1 MRKIFLID
9 NYDSFTYNLLYYL
22 EELGC
27 EVTVKRNDKF
37 ELDEIR
43 NFDAILISP
52 GPGIPQEAGK
62 IIEVIRM
69 YYDTKNIFGVCLG
82 QQAIAEAFGGKLRN
96 LTKVYHGVSSK
107 INLTDSDIIFD
118 NIKSDLNVGRYH
130 SWIVDNP
137 VPKELKV
144 TSVDENGEIMS
155 LKHKDYDVRGV
166 QFHPESILT
175 PDGKTNFRK
184 LDKKYMK
191 KILNRLTQY
200 ETLTENESRNII
212 IDISEGKLNTSQIS
226 SFLTIFMI
234 RNITIEELNGFRKA
248 LIELSL
254 KIDLKEFDP
263 IDLCG
268 TGGDEKDTFNISTL
282 ASFVTAGSGVKVAKH
297 GNYGVSSSCGSSNVL
312 EYLDLK
318 FNNDSDKIRKA
329 VDKANICFLHAP
341 LFHPAMKN
349 VAPVRKELG
358 LKTFFNMLG
367 PMVNPSMPEKQVVG
381 VYNLELARI
390 YNYLYQ
396 TTDINYNIIHSIDGY
411 DEISLTNGYESLF
424 QRK

>member
-1 MRKIFLID
+1 
-9 NYDSFTYNLLYYL
+9 
-22 EELGC
+22 
-27 EVTVKRNDKF
+27 
-37 ELDEIR
+37 
-43 NFDAILISP
+43 
-52 GPGIPQEAGK
+52 
-62 IIEVIRM
+62 
-69 YYDTKNIFGVCLG
+69 
-82 QQAIAEAFGGKLRN
+82 
-96 LTKVYHGVSSK
+96 
-107 INLTDSDIIFD
+107 
-118 NIKSDLNVGRYH
+118 
-130 SWIVDNP
+130 
-137 VPKELKV
+137 
-144 TSVDENGEIMS
+144 
-155 LKHKDYDVRGV
+155 
-166 QFHPESILT
+166 
-175 PDGKTNFRK
+175 
-184 LDKKYMK
+184 MK

-411 DEISLTNGYESLF
+411 DEISLTNGTKVYSRESEFILGSEDF
-424 QRK
+424 NLKDIDSKNIIGGKDIKSSSKIFMDVLNGKGSNDQENVVCANASLAIALSKDISIIEAFNQAKESIKTKNALKCFYDLINIMK

>member
-1 MRKIFLID
+1 
-9 NYDSFTYNLLYYL
+9 
-22 EELGC
+22 
-27 EVTVKRNDKF
+27 
-37 ELDEIR
+37 
-43 NFDAILISP
+43 
-52 GPGIPQEAGK
+52 
-62 IIEVIRM
+62 
-69 YYDTKNIFGVCLG
+69 
-82 QQAIAEAFGGKLRN
+82 
-96 LTKVYHGVSSK
+96 
-107 INLTDSDIIFD
+107 
-118 NIKSDLNVGRYH
+118 
-130 SWIVDNP
+130 
-137 VPKELKV
+137 
-144 TSVDENGEIMS
+144 
-155 LKHKDYDVRGV
+155 
-166 QFHPESILT
+166 
-175 PDGKTNFRK
+175 
-184 LDKKYMK
+184 MK

-411 DEISLTNGYESLF
+411 DEISLTNGTKVYSRESEFILGSEDF
-424 QRK
+424 NLKNIDSKNIIGGKDIKSSSKIFMDVLNGKGSTDQENVVCANASLAIAISKDVSIIEAFNQAKESIKTKNALKCFYDLINIMK

>member
-1 MRKIFLID
+1 
-9 NYDSFTYNLLYYL
+9 
-22 EELGC
+22 
-27 EVTVKRNDKF
+27 
-37 ELDEIR
+37 
-43 NFDAILISP
+43 
-52 GPGIPQEAGK
+52 
-62 IIEVIRM
+62 
-69 YYDTKNIFGVCLG
+69 
-82 QQAIAEAFGGKLRN
+82 
-96 LTKVYHGVSSK
+96 
-107 INLTDSDIIFD
+107 
-118 NIKSDLNVGRYH
+118 
-130 SWIVDNP
+130 
-137 VPKELKV
+137 
-144 TSVDENGEIMS
+144 
-155 LKHKDYDVRGV
+155 
-166 QFHPESILT
+166 
-175 PDGKTNFRK
+175 
-184 LDKKYMK
+184 MK

-200 ETLTENESRNII
+200 ETLTEKESRDII
-212 IDISEGKLNTSQIS
+212 IDISEGKLNTSEIS

-254 KIDLKEFDP
+254 KIDLNEFDP

-367 PMVNPSMPEKQVVG
+367 PMVNPSMPKKQVVG

-411 DEISLTNGYESLF
+411 DEISLTKGTKVYSRESEFILDSKDFSLKDIDSKNIRGGKDIESSSKIFMDVLNGEASNDQENVVCANASLAIAISKNISIIEAFDKAKESIKTKNALKCF
-424 QRK
+424 NELINIMK

>member
-1 MRKIFLID
+1 
-9 NYDSFTYNLLYYL
+9 
-22 EELGC
+22 
-27 EVTVKRNDKF
+27 
-37 ELDEIR
+37 
-43 NFDAILISP
+43 
-52 GPGIPQEAGK
+52 
-62 IIEVIRM
+62 
-69 YYDTKNIFGVCLG
+69 
-82 QQAIAEAFGGKLRN
+82 
-96 LTKVYHGVSSK
+96 
-107 INLTDSDIIFD
+107 
-118 NIKSDLNVGRYH
+118 
-130 SWIVDNP
+130 
-137 VPKELKV
+137 
-144 TSVDENGEIMS
+144 
-155 LKHKDYDVRGV
+155 
-166 QFHPESILT
+166 
-175 PDGKTNFRK
+175 
-184 LDKKYMK
+184 MK

-226 SFLTIFMI
+226 SFLTIFMV

-411 DEISLTNGYESLF
+411 DEISLTNGTKVYSRESEFILGSEDF
-424 QRK
+424 NLKDIDSKNIIGGKDIKSSSKIFMDVLNGKGSNDQENVVCANASLAIAISKDISIIEAFNQAKESIKTKNALKCFNDLINIMK

>member
-1 MRKIFLID
+1 
-9 NYDSFTYNLLYYL
+9 
-22 EELGC
+22 
-27 EVTVKRNDKF
+27 
-37 ELDEIR
+37 
-43 NFDAILISP
+43 
-52 GPGIPQEAGK
+52 
-62 IIEVIRM
+62 
-69 YYDTKNIFGVCLG
+69 
-82 QQAIAEAFGGKLRN
+82 
-96 LTKVYHGVSSK
+96 
-107 INLTDSDIIFD
+107 
-118 NIKSDLNVGRYH
+118 
-130 SWIVDNP
+130 
-137 VPKELKV
+137 
-144 TSVDENGEIMS
+144 
-155 LKHKDYDVRGV
+155 
-166 QFHPESILT
+166 
-175 PDGKTNFRK
+175 
-184 LDKKYMK
+184 MK

-200 ETLTENESRNII
+200 ETLTEKESRDII
-212 IDISEGKLNTSQIS
+212 IDISEGKLNTSEIS

-254 KIDLKEFDP
+254 KIDLNEFDP

-367 PMVNPSMPEKQVVG
+367 PMVNPSMPKKQVVG

-411 DEISLTNGYESLF
+411 DEISLTKGTKVYSRESEFILESKDFSLKDIDSKNIRGGKDIESSSKIFMDVLNGEASNDQENVVCANASLAIAISKDISIIEAFDKAKESIKTKNALKCF
-424 QRK
+424 NELINIMK

>member
-1 MRKIFLID
+1 
-9 NYDSFTYNLLYYL
+9 
-22 EELGC
+22 
-27 EVTVKRNDKF
+27 
-37 ELDEIR
+37 
-43 NFDAILISP
+43 
-52 GPGIPQEAGK
+52 
-62 IIEVIRM
+62 
-69 YYDTKNIFGVCLG
+69 
-82 QQAIAEAFGGKLRN
+82 
-96 LTKVYHGVSSK
+96 
-107 INLTDSDIIFD
+107 
-118 NIKSDLNVGRYH
+118 
-130 SWIVDNP
+130 
-137 VPKELKV
+137 
-144 TSVDENGEIMS
+144 
-155 LKHKDYDVRGV
+155 
-166 QFHPESILT
+166 
-175 PDGKTNFRK
+175 
-184 LDKKYMK
+184 MK

-200 ETLTENESRNII
+200 ETLTEKESRDII
-212 IDISEGKLNTSQIS
+212 IDISEGKLNTSEIS

-254 KIDLKEFDP
+254 KIDLNEFDP

-367 PMVNPSMPEKQVVG
+367 PMVNPSMPKKQVVG

-411 DEISLTNGYESLF
+411 DEISLTKGTKVYSRESEFILDSEDFNLKDIDSKNIRGGKDIESSSKIFMDVLNGEASNDQENVVCANASLAIAISKDISIIEAF
-424 QRK
+424 LLLV

>member
-1 MRKIFLID
+1 
-9 NYDSFTYNLLYYL
+9 
-22 EELGC
+22 
-27 EVTVKRNDKF
+27 
-37 ELDEIR
+37 
-43 NFDAILISP
+43 
-52 GPGIPQEAGK
+52 
-62 IIEVIRM
+62 
-69 YYDTKNIFGVCLG
+69 
-82 QQAIAEAFGGKLRN
+82 
-96 LTKVYHGVSSK
+96 
-107 INLTDSDIIFD
+107 
-118 NIKSDLNVGRYH
+118 
-130 SWIVDNP
+130 
-137 VPKELKV
+137 
-144 TSVDENGEIMS
+144 
-155 LKHKDYDVRGV
+155 
-166 QFHPESILT
+166 
-175 PDGKTNFRK
+175 
-184 LDKKYMK
+184 MK

-226 SFLTIFMI
+226 SFLTIFMV

-396 TTDINYNIIHSIDGY
+396 TTDIDYNIIHSIDGY
-411 DEISLTNGYESLF
+411 DEISLTKDTKVYSRESEFILGSEDFNLKDIDSKNIIGGKDIKSSSKIFMDVLNGKGSNDQENVVCANASLAIALSKDISIIEAFNQAKESIKTKNALKCF
-424 QRK
+424 YDLINIMK

>member
-1 MRKIFLID
+1 
-9 NYDSFTYNLLYYL
+9 
-22 EELGC
+22 
-27 EVTVKRNDKF
+27 
-37 ELDEIR
+37 
-43 NFDAILISP
+43 
-52 GPGIPQEAGK
+52 
-62 IIEVIRM
+62 
-69 YYDTKNIFGVCLG
+69 
-82 QQAIAEAFGGKLRN
+82 
-96 LTKVYHGVSSK
+96 
-107 INLTDSDIIFD
+107 
-118 NIKSDLNVGRYH
+118 
-130 SWIVDNP
+130 
-137 VPKELKV
+137 
-144 TSVDENGEIMS
+144 
-155 LKHKDYDVRGV
+155 
-166 QFHPESILT
+166 
-175 PDGKTNFRK
+175 
-184 LDKKYMK
+184 MK
-191 KILNRLTQY
+191 KVLNRLTQY
-200 ETLTENESRNII
+200 ETLTEEESRNII
-212 IDISEGKLNTSQIS
+212 IEISEGKLNTSEIS

-254 KIDLKEFDP
+254 KIDLEEFDP

-312 EYLDLK
+312 ESLGLN
-318 FNNDSDKIRKA
+318 FNNDSNKIKEA

-367 PMVNPSMPEKQVVG
+367 PMVNPSMPKKQIVG

-396 TTDINYNIIHSIDGY
+396 LTDINYNIIHSLDGY
-411 DEISLTNGYESLF
+411 DEISLTGNTKVYSRKSEFILESEDFNLKNINPLDIKGGIDIKSSSKIFMNVLNGNGSNHQENVVCANASLAIAISKEISILDAFEEAKESIKSGKALKCF
-424 QRK
+424 NNLINIMK

>member
-1 MRKIFLID
+1 
-9 NYDSFTYNLLYYL
+9 
-22 EELGC
+22 
-27 EVTVKRNDKF
+27 
-37 ELDEIR
+37 
-43 NFDAILISP
+43 
-52 GPGIPQEAGK
+52 
-62 IIEVIRM
+62 
-69 YYDTKNIFGVCLG
+69 
-82 QQAIAEAFGGKLRN
+82 
-96 LTKVYHGVSSK
+96 
-107 INLTDSDIIFD
+107 
-118 NIKSDLNVGRYH
+118 
-130 SWIVDNP
+130 
-137 VPKELKV
+137 
-144 TSVDENGEIMS
+144 
-155 LKHKDYDVRGV
+155 
-166 QFHPESILT
+166 
-175 PDGKTNFRK
+175 
-184 LDKKYMK
+184 MK

-200 ETLTENESRNII
+200 ETLTEKESRDII
-212 IDISEGKLNTSQIS
+212 IDISEGKLNTSEIS

-254 KIDLKEFDP
+254 KIDLNEFDP

-312 EYLDLK
+312 EYLNLK

-367 PMVNPSMPEKQVVG
+367 PMVNPSMPKKQVVG

-411 DEISLTNGYESLF
+411 DEISLTKGTKVYSRESEFILDSEDFNLKDIDSKNIRGGKDIESSSKTFMDVLNGEASNDQENVVCANASLAIAISKNISIIEAFDKAKESIKTKNALKCF
-424 QRK
+424 NELVNIMK

>member
-1 MRKIFLID
+1 
-9 NYDSFTYNLLYYL
+9 
-22 EELGC
+22 
-27 EVTVKRNDKF
+27 
-37 ELDEIR
+37 
-43 NFDAILISP
+43 
-52 GPGIPQEAGK
+52 
-62 IIEVIRM
+62 
-69 YYDTKNIFGVCLG
+69 
-82 QQAIAEAFGGKLRN
+82 
-96 LTKVYHGVSSK
+96 
-107 INLTDSDIIFD
+107 
-118 NIKSDLNVGRYH
+118 
-130 SWIVDNP
+130 
-137 VPKELKV
+137 
-144 TSVDENGEIMS
+144 
-155 LKHKDYDVRGV
+155 
-166 QFHPESILT
+166 
-175 PDGKTNFRK
+175 
-184 LDKKYMK
+184 MK

-200 ETLTENESRNII
+200 ETLTEKESRDII
-212 IDISEGKLNTSQIS
+212 IDISEGKLNTSEIS

-411 DEISLTNGYESLF
+411 DEISLTNGTKVYSRESEFILGSEDF
-424 QRK
+424 NLKNIDSKNIIGGKDIKSSSKIFMDVLNGKGSTDQENVVCANASLAIAIYKDVSIIEAFNQAKESIKTKNALKCFNDLINIMK

>member
-1 MRKIFLID
+1 
-9 NYDSFTYNLLYYL
+9 
-22 EELGC
+22 
-27 EVTVKRNDKF
+27 
-37 ELDEIR
+37 
-43 NFDAILISP
+43 
-52 GPGIPQEAGK
+52 
-62 IIEVIRM
+62 
-69 YYDTKNIFGVCLG
+69 
-82 QQAIAEAFGGKLRN
+82 
-96 LTKVYHGVSSK
+96 
-107 INLTDSDIIFD
+107 
-118 NIKSDLNVGRYH
+118 
-130 SWIVDNP
+130 
-137 VPKELKV
+137 
-144 TSVDENGEIMS
+144 
-155 LKHKDYDVRGV
+155 
-166 QFHPESILT
+166 
-175 PDGKTNFRK
+175 
-184 LDKKYMK
+184 MK

-226 SFLTIFMI
+226 SFLTIFMV

-411 DEISLTNGYESLF
+411 DEISLTKGTKVYSRESEFILDSKDFSLKDIDSKNIRGGKDIESSSKIFMDVLNGEASNDQENVVCANASLAIAISKNISIIEAFDKAKESIKTKNALKCF
-424 QRK
+424 NELINIMK

>member
-1 MRKIFLID
+1 
-9 NYDSFTYNLLYYL
+9 
-22 EELGC
+22 
-27 EVTVKRNDKF
+27 
-37 ELDEIR
+37 
-43 NFDAILISP
+43 
-52 GPGIPQEAGK
+52 
-62 IIEVIRM
+62 
-69 YYDTKNIFGVCLG
+69 
-82 QQAIAEAFGGKLRN
+82 
-96 LTKVYHGVSSK
+96 
-107 INLTDSDIIFD
+107 
-118 NIKSDLNVGRYH
+118 
-130 SWIVDNP
+130 
-137 VPKELKV
+137 
-144 TSVDENGEIMS
+144 
-155 LKHKDYDVRGV
+155 
-166 QFHPESILT
+166 
-175 PDGKTNFRK
+175 
-184 LDKKYMK
+184 MK

-200 ETLTENESRNII
+200 ETLTEKESRNII
-212 IDISEGKLNTSQIS
+212 IDISEGKLNTSEIS

-254 KIDLKEFDP
+254 KIDLNEFDP

-367 PMVNPSMPEKQVVG
+367 PMVNPSMPKKQVVG

-411 DEISLTNGYESLF
+411 DEISLTKGTKVYSRESEFILESKDFSLKDIDSKNIRGGKDIESSSKIFMDVLNGEASNDQENVVCANASLAIAISKDISIIEAFDKAKESIKTKNALKCF
-424 QRK
+424 NELINIMK

>member
-1 MRKIFLID
+1 
-9 NYDSFTYNLLYYL
+9 
-22 EELGC
+22 
-27 EVTVKRNDKF
+27 
-37 ELDEIR
+37 
-43 NFDAILISP
+43 
-52 GPGIPQEAGK
+52 
-62 IIEVIRM
+62 
-69 YYDTKNIFGVCLG
+69 
-82 QQAIAEAFGGKLRN
+82 
-96 LTKVYHGVSSK
+96 
-107 INLTDSDIIFD
+107 
-118 NIKSDLNVGRYH
+118 
-130 SWIVDNP
+130 
-137 VPKELKV
+137 
-144 TSVDENGEIMS
+144 
-155 LKHKDYDVRGV
+155 
-166 QFHPESILT
+166 
-175 PDGKTNFRK
+175 
-184 LDKKYMK
+184 MK

-226 SFLTIFMI
+226 SFLTIFMV

-411 DEISLTNGYESLF
+411 DEISLTKGTKVYSRESEFILGSEDFNLKNIDSKNIIGGKDIKSSSKIFMDVLNGKGSTDQENVVCANASLAIAISKDVSIIEAFNQAKESIKTKNALKCF
-424 QRK
+424 NDLINIMK

>member
-1 MRKIFLID
+1 
-9 NYDSFTYNLLYYL
+9 
-22 EELGC
+22 
-27 EVTVKRNDKF
+27 
-37 ELDEIR
+37 
-43 NFDAILISP
+43 
-52 GPGIPQEAGK
+52 
-62 IIEVIRM
+62 
-69 YYDTKNIFGVCLG
+69 
-82 QQAIAEAFGGKLRN
+82 
-96 LTKVYHGVSSK
+96 
-107 INLTDSDIIFD
+107 
-118 NIKSDLNVGRYH
+118 
-130 SWIVDNP
+130 
-137 VPKELKV
+137 
-144 TSVDENGEIMS
+144 
-155 LKHKDYDVRGV
+155 
-166 QFHPESILT
+166 
-175 PDGKTNFRK
+175 
-184 LDKKYMK
+184 MK

-226 SFLTIFMI
+226 SFLTIFMV

-411 DEISLTNGYESLF
+411 DEISLTNGTKVYSRESEFILGSEDF
-424 QRK
+424 NLKNIDSKNIIGGKDIKSSSKIFMDVLNGKSSTDQENVVCANASLAIALSKDISIIEAFNQAKESIKTKNALKCFNDLINIMK

>member
-1 MRKIFLID
+1 
-9 NYDSFTYNLLYYL
+9 
-22 EELGC
+22 
-27 EVTVKRNDKF
+27 
-37 ELDEIR
+37 
-43 NFDAILISP
+43 
-52 GPGIPQEAGK
+52 
-62 IIEVIRM
+62 
-69 YYDTKNIFGVCLG
+69 
-82 QQAIAEAFGGKLRN
+82 
-96 LTKVYHGVSSK
+96 
-107 INLTDSDIIFD
+107 
-118 NIKSDLNVGRYH
+118 
-130 SWIVDNP
+130 
-137 VPKELKV
+137 
-144 TSVDENGEIMS
+144 
-155 LKHKDYDVRGV
+155 
-166 QFHPESILT
+166 
-175 PDGKTNFRK
+175 
-184 LDKKYMK
+184 MK
-191 KILNRLTQY
+191 KILNRLTQH
-200 ETLTENESRNII
+200 ETLTEKESRNII
-212 IDISEGKLNTSQIS
+212 IDISEGKLNTSEIS

-254 KIDLKEFDP
+254 KIDLNEFDP

-367 PMVNPSMPEKQVVG
+367 PMVNPSMPKKQVVG

-411 DEISLTNGYESLF
+411 DEISLTKGTKVYSRESEFILESKDFNLKDIDSKNIIGGKDIESSSKIFMDVLNGEASNDQENVVCANASLAIAISKDISILEAFDKAKESIKTKNALKCF
-424 QRK
+424 NELVNIMK

>member
-1 MRKIFLID
+1 
-9 NYDSFTYNLLYYL
+9 
-22 EELGC
+22 
-27 EVTVKRNDKF
+27 
-37 ELDEIR
+37 
-43 NFDAILISP
+43 
-52 GPGIPQEAGK
+52 
-62 IIEVIRM
+62 
-69 YYDTKNIFGVCLG
+69 
-82 QQAIAEAFGGKLRN
+82 
-96 LTKVYHGVSSK
+96 
-107 INLTDSDIIFD
+107 
-118 NIKSDLNVGRYH
+118 
-130 SWIVDNP
+130 
-137 VPKELKV
+137 
-144 TSVDENGEIMS
+144 
-155 LKHKDYDVRGV
+155 
-166 QFHPESILT
+166 
-175 PDGKTNFRK
+175 
-184 LDKKYMK
+184 MK

-297 GNYGVSSSCGSSNVL
+297 GNYGVSSNCGSSNVL

-411 DEISLTNGYESLF
+411 DEISLTNGTKVYSRESEFILGSEEF
-424 QRK
+424 NLKNIDSKNIIGGKDIKSSSKIFMDVLNGNGSTDQENVVCANASLAIALSKDISIIEAFNQAKESIKTKNALKCFNDLINIMK

>member
-1 MRKIFLID
+1 
-9 NYDSFTYNLLYYL
+9 
-22 EELGC
+22 
-27 EVTVKRNDKF
+27 
-37 ELDEIR
+37 
-43 NFDAILISP
+43 
-52 GPGIPQEAGK
+52 
-62 IIEVIRM
+62 
-69 YYDTKNIFGVCLG
+69 
-82 QQAIAEAFGGKLRN
+82 
-96 LTKVYHGVSSK
+96 
-107 INLTDSDIIFD
+107 
-118 NIKSDLNVGRYH
+118 
-130 SWIVDNP
+130 
-137 VPKELKV
+137 
-144 TSVDENGEIMS
+144 
-155 LKHKDYDVRGV
+155 
-166 QFHPESILT
+166 
-175 PDGKTNFRK
+175 
-184 LDKKYMK
+184 MK

-200 ETLTENESRNII
+200 ETLTEKESRDII
-212 IDISEGKLNTSQIS
+212 IDISEGKLNTSEIS

-254 KIDLKEFDP
+254 KIDLNEFDP

-367 PMVNPSMPEKQVVG
+367 PMVNPSMPKKQVVG

-411 DEISLTNGYESLF
+411 DEISLTKGTKVYSRESEFILDSEDFNLKDIDSENIRGGKDIESSSKIFMNVLNGEASNDQENVVCANASLAIAISKDISIIEAFDKAKESVKTKNALKCF
-424 QRK
+424 NELINIMK

>member
-1 MRKIFLID
+1 
-9 NYDSFTYNLLYYL
+9 
-22 EELGC
+22 
-27 EVTVKRNDKF
+27 
-37 ELDEIR
+37 
-43 NFDAILISP
+43 
-52 GPGIPQEAGK
+52 
-62 IIEVIRM
+62 
-69 YYDTKNIFGVCLG
+69 
-82 QQAIAEAFGGKLRN
+82 
-96 LTKVYHGVSSK
+96 
-107 INLTDSDIIFD
+107 
-118 NIKSDLNVGRYH
+118 
-130 SWIVDNP
+130 
-137 VPKELKV
+137 
-144 TSVDENGEIMS
+144 
-155 LKHKDYDVRGV
+155 
-166 QFHPESILT
+166 
-175 PDGKTNFRK
+175 
-184 LDKKYMK
+184 MK

-200 ETLTENESRNII
+200 ETLTEKESRDII
-212 IDISEGKLNTSQIS
+212 IDISEGKLNTSEIS

-254 KIDLKEFDP
+254 KIDLNEFDP

-367 PMVNPSMPEKQVVG
+367 PMVNPSMPKKQVVG

-411 DEISLTNGYESLF
+411 DEISLTKGTKVYSRESEFILDSKDFSLKDIDSKNIRSGKDIESSSKIFMDVLNGEASNDQENVVCANASLAIAISKDISILEAFDKAKESIKTKNALKCF
-424 QRK
+424 NELVNIMK

>member
-1 MRKIFLID
+1 
-9 NYDSFTYNLLYYL
+9 
-22 EELGC
+22 
-27 EVTVKRNDKF
+27 
-37 ELDEIR
+37 
-43 NFDAILISP
+43 
-52 GPGIPQEAGK
+52 
-62 IIEVIRM
+62 
-69 YYDTKNIFGVCLG
+69 
-82 QQAIAEAFGGKLRN
+82 
-96 LTKVYHGVSSK
+96 
-107 INLTDSDIIFD
+107 
-118 NIKSDLNVGRYH
+118 
-130 SWIVDNP
+130 
-137 VPKELKV
+137 
-144 TSVDENGEIMS
+144 
-155 LKHKDYDVRGV
+155 
-166 QFHPESILT
+166 
-175 PDGKTNFRK
+175 
-184 LDKKYMK
+184 MK

-411 DEISLTNGYESLF
+411 DEISLTNGTKVYSRESEFILGSEDF
-424 QRK
+424 NLKNIDSKNIIGGKDIKSSSKIFIDVLNGKGSTDQENVVCANASLAIAISKDVSIIEAFNQAKESIKTKNALKCFNDLINIMK

>member
-1 MRKIFLID
+1 
-9 NYDSFTYNLLYYL
+9 
-22 EELGC
+22 
-27 EVTVKRNDKF
+27 
-37 ELDEIR
+37 
-43 NFDAILISP
+43 
-52 GPGIPQEAGK
+52 
-62 IIEVIRM
+62 
-69 YYDTKNIFGVCLG
+69 
-82 QQAIAEAFGGKLRN
+82 
-96 LTKVYHGVSSK
+96 
-107 INLTDSDIIFD
+107 
-118 NIKSDLNVGRYH
+118 
-130 SWIVDNP
+130 
-137 VPKELKV
+137 
-144 TSVDENGEIMS
+144 
-155 LKHKDYDVRGV
+155 
-166 QFHPESILT
+166 
-175 PDGKTNFRK
+175 
-184 LDKKYMK
+184 MK
-191 KILNRLTQY
+191 KILNRLTQH
-200 ETLTENESRNII
+200 ETLTEKESRNII
-212 IDISEGKLNTSQIS
+212 IDISEGKLNTSEIS

-254 KIDLKEFDP
+254 KIDLNEFDP

-367 PMVNPSMPEKQVVG
+367 PMVNPSMPKKQVVG

-411 DEISLTNGYESLF
+411 DEISLTKGTKVYSRENEFILDSKDFSLKDIDSKNIRGGKDIESSSKIFMDVLNGEASNDQENVVCANASLAIAISCLLYTSPSPRD
-424 QRK
+424 QRGSRMPSSA

>member
-1 MRKIFLID
+1 
-9 NYDSFTYNLLYYL
+9 
-22 EELGC
+22 
-27 EVTVKRNDKF
+27 
-37 ELDEIR
+37 
-43 NFDAILISP
+43 
-52 GPGIPQEAGK
+52 
-62 IIEVIRM
+62 
-69 YYDTKNIFGVCLG
+69 
-82 QQAIAEAFGGKLRN
+82 
-96 LTKVYHGVSSK
+96 
-107 INLTDSDIIFD
+107 
-118 NIKSDLNVGRYH
+118 
-130 SWIVDNP
+130 
-137 VPKELKV
+137 
-144 TSVDENGEIMS
+144 
-155 LKHKDYDVRGV
+155 
-166 QFHPESILT
+166 
-175 PDGKTNFRK
+175 
-184 LDKKYMK
+184 MK

-297 GNYGVSSSCGSSNVL
+297 GNYGVSSNCGSSNVL

-411 DEISLTNGYESLF
+411 DEISLTKGTKVYSREREFILGSEDFNLKDIDSKNITGGKDIESSSKIFMDVLNGEGSIDQENVVCANASLAIAISKDISIIEAFSEAKESIKTKNALKCF
-424 QRK
+424 NNLINIMR

>member
-1 MRKIFLID
+1 
-9 NYDSFTYNLLYYL
+9 
-22 EELGC
+22 
-27 EVTVKRNDKF
+27 
-37 ELDEIR
+37 
-43 NFDAILISP
+43 
-52 GPGIPQEAGK
+52 
-62 IIEVIRM
+62 
-69 YYDTKNIFGVCLG
+69 
-82 QQAIAEAFGGKLRN
+82 
-96 LTKVYHGVSSK
+96 
-107 INLTDSDIIFD
+107 
-118 NIKSDLNVGRYH
+118 
-130 SWIVDNP
+130 
-137 VPKELKV
+137 
-144 TSVDENGEIMS
+144 
-155 LKHKDYDVRGV
+155 
-166 QFHPESILT
+166 
-175 PDGKTNFRK
+175 
-184 LDKKYMK
+184 MK

-200 ETLTENESRNII
+200 ETLTEKESRGII
-212 IDISEGKLNTSQIS
+212 IDISEGKLNTSEIS

-254 KIDLKEFDP
+254 KIDLNEFDP

-367 PMVNPSMPEKQVVG
+367 PMVNPSMPKKQVVG

-411 DEISLTNGYESLF
+411 DEISLTKGTKVYSRESEFILDSKDFSLKDIDSKNIRGGKDIESSSKIFMDVLNGEASNDQENVVCANASLAIAISKDISIIEAFDKAKESIKTKNALKCF
-424 QRK
+424 NELINIMK

>member
-1 MRKIFLID
+1 
-9 NYDSFTYNLLYYL
+9 
-22 EELGC
+22 
-27 EVTVKRNDKF
+27 
-37 ELDEIR
+37 
-43 NFDAILISP
+43 
-52 GPGIPQEAGK
+52 
-62 IIEVIRM
+62 
-69 YYDTKNIFGVCLG
+69 
-82 QQAIAEAFGGKLRN
+82 
-96 LTKVYHGVSSK
+96 
-107 INLTDSDIIFD
+107 
-118 NIKSDLNVGRYH
+118 
-130 SWIVDNP
+130 
-137 VPKELKV
+137 
-144 TSVDENGEIMS
+144 
-155 LKHKDYDVRGV
+155 
-166 QFHPESILT
+166 
-175 PDGKTNFRK
+175 
-184 LDKKYMK
+184 MK

-200 ETLTENESRNII
+200 ETLTEKESRDII
-212 IDISEGKLNTSQIS
+212 IDISEGKLNTSEIS

-254 KIDLKEFDP
+254 KIDLNEFDP

-367 PMVNPSMPEKQVVG
+367 PMVNPSMPKKQVVG

-411 DEISLTNGYESLF
+411 DEISLTKGTKVYSRESEFILESKDFNLKDIDSKNIIGGKDIESSSKIFMDVLNGEASNDQENVVCANASLAIAISKDISIIEAFDKAKESIKTKNALKCF
-424 QRK
+424 NELINIMK

>member
-1 MRKIFLID
+1 
-9 NYDSFTYNLLYYL
+9 
-22 EELGC
+22 
-27 EVTVKRNDKF
+27 
-37 ELDEIR
+37 
-43 NFDAILISP
+43 
-52 GPGIPQEAGK
+52 
-62 IIEVIRM
+62 
-69 YYDTKNIFGVCLG
+69 
-82 QQAIAEAFGGKLRN
+82 
-96 LTKVYHGVSSK
+96 
-107 INLTDSDIIFD
+107 
-118 NIKSDLNVGRYH
+118 
-130 SWIVDNP
+130 
-137 VPKELKV
+137 
-144 TSVDENGEIMS
+144 
-155 LKHKDYDVRGV
+155 
-166 QFHPESILT
+166 
-175 PDGKTNFRK
+175 
-184 LDKKYMK
+184 MK

-226 SFLTIFMI
+226 SFLTIFMV

-268 TGGDEKDTFNISTL
+268 TGGDEKDTFKISTL
-282 ASFVTAGSGVKVAKH
+282 ASFVTAGSGAKVAKH

-411 DEISLTNGYESLF
+411 DEISLTNGTKVYSRESEFILGSEDF
-424 QRK
+424 NLKDIDSKNIIGGKDIKSSSKIFMDVLNGKGSTDQENVVCANASLAIAISKDVSIIEAFNQAKESIKTKNALKCFNDLINIMK

>member
-1 MRKIFLID
+1 
-9 NYDSFTYNLLYYL
+9 
-22 EELGC
+22 
-27 EVTVKRNDKF
+27 
-37 ELDEIR
+37 
-43 NFDAILISP
+43 
-52 GPGIPQEAGK
+52 
-62 IIEVIRM
+62 
-69 YYDTKNIFGVCLG
+69 
-82 QQAIAEAFGGKLRN
+82 
-96 LTKVYHGVSSK
+96 
-107 INLTDSDIIFD
+107 
-118 NIKSDLNVGRYH
+118 
-130 SWIVDNP
+130 
-137 VPKELKV
+137 
-144 TSVDENGEIMS
+144 
-155 LKHKDYDVRGV
+155 
-166 QFHPESILT
+166 
-175 PDGKTNFRK
+175 
-184 LDKKYMK
+184 MK

-200 ETLTENESRNII
+200 ETLTEKESRDII
-212 IDISEGKLNTSQIS
+212 IDISEGKLNTSEIS

-254 KIDLKEFDP
+254 KIDLNEFDP

-312 EYLDLK
+312 EYLNLK

-367 PMVNPSMPEKQVVG
+367 PMVNPSMPKKQVVG

-411 DEISLTNGYESLF
+411 DEISLTKGTKVYSRKSEFILDSEDFNLKDIDSKNIRGGKDIESSSKIFMDVLNGEASNDQENVVCANASLAIAISKDISIIEAFDKAKESIKTKNALKCF
-424 QRK
+424 NELINIMK

>member
-1 MRKIFLID
+1 
-9 NYDSFTYNLLYYL
+9 
-22 EELGC
+22 
-27 EVTVKRNDKF
+27 
-37 ELDEIR
+37 
-43 NFDAILISP
+43 
-52 GPGIPQEAGK
+52 
-62 IIEVIRM
+62 
-69 YYDTKNIFGVCLG
+69 
-82 QQAIAEAFGGKLRN
+82 
-96 LTKVYHGVSSK
+96 
-107 INLTDSDIIFD
+107 
-118 NIKSDLNVGRYH
+118 
-130 SWIVDNP
+130 
-137 VPKELKV
+137 
-144 TSVDENGEIMS
+144 
-155 LKHKDYDVRGV
+155 
-166 QFHPESILT
+166 
-175 PDGKTNFRK
+175 
-184 LDKKYMK
+184 MK

-200 ETLTENESRNII
+200 ETLTEKESRDII
-212 IDISEGKLNTSQIS
+212 IDISEGKLNTSEIS

-254 KIDLKEFDP
+254 KIDLNEFDP

-367 PMVNPSMPEKQVVG
+367 PMVNPSMPKKQVVG

-396 TTDINYNIIHSIDGY
+396 TTDINYKIIHSIDGY
-411 DEISLTNGYESLF
+411 DEISLTKGTKVYSRESEFILDSKDFSLKDIDSKNIRGGKDIESSSKIFMDVLNGEASNDQENVVCANASLAIAISKDISIIEAFDKAKESIKTKNALKCF
-424 QRK
+424 NDLIKIMK

>member
-1 MRKIFLID
+1 
-9 NYDSFTYNLLYYL
+9 
-22 EELGC
+22 
-27 EVTVKRNDKF
+27 
-37 ELDEIR
+37 
-43 NFDAILISP
+43 
-52 GPGIPQEAGK
+52 
-62 IIEVIRM
+62 
-69 YYDTKNIFGVCLG
+69 
-82 QQAIAEAFGGKLRN
+82 
-96 LTKVYHGVSSK
+96 
-107 INLTDSDIIFD
+107 
-118 NIKSDLNVGRYH
+118 
-130 SWIVDNP
+130 
-137 VPKELKV
+137 
-144 TSVDENGEIMS
+144 
-155 LKHKDYDVRGV
+155 
-166 QFHPESILT
+166 
-175 PDGKTNFRK
+175 
-184 LDKKYMK
+184 MK

-200 ETLTENESRNII
+200 ETLTEKESRDII
-212 IDISEGKLNTSQIS
+212 IDISEGKLNTSEIS

-254 KIDLKEFDP
+254 KIDLNEFDP

-367 PMVNPSMPEKQVVG
+367 PMVNPSMPKKQVVG

-411 DEISLTNGYESLF
+411 DEISLTKGTKVYSRESEFILDSKDFSLKDIDSKNIRGGKDIESSSKIFMDVLNGEASNDQENVVCANASLAIAISKDISIIEAFDKAKESIKTKNALKCF
-424 QRK
+424 NELINIMKWEY

>member
-1 MRKIFLID
+1 
-9 NYDSFTYNLLYYL
+9 
-22 EELGC
+22 
-27 EVTVKRNDKF
+27 
-37 ELDEIR
+37 
-43 NFDAILISP
+43 
-52 GPGIPQEAGK
+52 
-62 IIEVIRM
+62 
-69 YYDTKNIFGVCLG
+69 
-82 QQAIAEAFGGKLRN
+82 
-96 LTKVYHGVSSK
+96 
-107 INLTDSDIIFD
+107 
-118 NIKSDLNVGRYH
+118 
-130 SWIVDNP
+130 
-137 VPKELKV
+137 
-144 TSVDENGEIMS
+144 
-155 LKHKDYDVRGV
+155 
-166 QFHPESILT
+166 
-175 PDGKTNFRK
+175 
-184 LDKKYMK
+184 MK

-226 SFLTIFMI
+226 SFLTIFMV

-411 DEISLTNGYESLF
+411 DEISLTKDTKVYSRESEFILGSEDFNLKDIDSKNIIGGKDIKSSSKIFMDVLNGKGSNDQENVVCANASLAIALSKDISIIEAFNQAKESIKTKNALKCF
-424 QRK
+424 NDLINIMK

>member
-1 MRKIFLID
+1 
-9 NYDSFTYNLLYYL
+9 
-22 EELGC
+22 
-27 EVTVKRNDKF
+27 
-37 ELDEIR
+37 
-43 NFDAILISP
+43 
-52 GPGIPQEAGK
+52 
-62 IIEVIRM
+62 
-69 YYDTKNIFGVCLG
+69 
-82 QQAIAEAFGGKLRN
+82 
-96 LTKVYHGVSSK
+96 
-107 INLTDSDIIFD
+107 
-118 NIKSDLNVGRYH
+118 
-130 SWIVDNP
+130 
-137 VPKELKV
+137 
-144 TSVDENGEIMS
+144 
-155 LKHKDYDVRGV
+155 
-166 QFHPESILT
+166 
-175 PDGKTNFRK
+175 
-184 LDKKYMK
+184 MK

-396 TTDINYNIIHSIDGY
+396 TTDIDYNIIHSIDGY
-411 DEISLTNGYESLF
+411 DEISLTNGTKVYSRESEFILGSEDF
-424 QRK
+424 NLKNIDSKNIIGGKDIKSSSKIFMDVLNGKGSTDQENVVCANASLAIAISKDVSIIEAFNQAKESIKTKNALKCFNDLINIMK

>member
-1 MRKIFLID
+1 
-9 NYDSFTYNLLYYL
+9 
-22 EELGC
+22 
-27 EVTVKRNDKF
+27 
-37 ELDEIR
+37 
-43 NFDAILISP
+43 
-52 GPGIPQEAGK
+52 
-62 IIEVIRM
+62 
-69 YYDTKNIFGVCLG
+69 
-82 QQAIAEAFGGKLRN
+82 
-96 LTKVYHGVSSK
+96 
-107 INLTDSDIIFD
+107 
-118 NIKSDLNVGRYH
+118 
-130 SWIVDNP
+130 
-137 VPKELKV
+137 
-144 TSVDENGEIMS
+144 
-155 LKHKDYDVRGV
+155 
-166 QFHPESILT
+166 
-175 PDGKTNFRK
+175 
-184 LDKKYMK
+184 MK

-200 ETLTENESRNII
+200 ETLTEKESRGII
-212 IDISEGKLNTSQIS
+212 IDISEGKLNTSEIS

-254 KIDLKEFDP
+254 KINLNEFDP

-367 PMVNPSMPEKQVVG
+367 PMVNPSMPKKQVVG

-411 DEISLTNGYESLF
+411 DEISLTKGTKVYSRKSEFILDSEDFNLKDIDSKNIRGGKDIESSSKIFMNVLNGEASNDQENVVCANASLAIAISKDISIIEAFDKAKESIKTKNALKCF
-424 QRK
+424 NDLINIMK

>member
-1 MRKIFLID
+1 
-9 NYDSFTYNLLYYL
+9 
-22 EELGC
+22 
-27 EVTVKRNDKF
+27 
-37 ELDEIR
+37 
-43 NFDAILISP
+43 
-52 GPGIPQEAGK
+52 
-62 IIEVIRM
+62 
-69 YYDTKNIFGVCLG
+69 
-82 QQAIAEAFGGKLRN
+82 
-96 LTKVYHGVSSK
+96 
-107 INLTDSDIIFD
+107 
-118 NIKSDLNVGRYH
+118 
-130 SWIVDNP
+130 
-137 VPKELKV
+137 
-144 TSVDENGEIMS
+144 
-155 LKHKDYDVRGV
+155 
-166 QFHPESILT
+166 
-175 PDGKTNFRK
+175 
-184 LDKKYMK
+184 MK

-226 SFLTIFMI
+226 SFLTIFMV

-411 DEISLTNGYESLF
+411 DEISLTNGTKVYSRESEFILGSEDF
-424 QRK
+424 NLKDIDSKNIIGGKDIKSSSKIFMDVLNGKGSTDQENVVCANASLAIAISKDVSIIEAFNQAKESIKTKNALKCFNDLINIMK